1 MATKRRDAPVE
12 SKKAD
17 TKELGIKLIDAL
29 ETPDCSKARRLI
41 LKGADVNARNEYG
54 MTALMWASATGDK
67 EIVGM
72 LIDRGARVN
81 ATSKGKGPQT
91 AISMAKLYQKP
102 EMVRILKAALHR
114 QRLAERKILLRREE
128 KRLLRTYIEL
138 V

>member
-1 MATKRRDAPVE
+1 
-12 SKKAD
+12 
-17 TKELGIKLIDAL
+17 
-29 ETPDCSKARRLI
+29 
-41 LKGADVNARNEYG
+41 
-54 MTALMWASATGDK
+54 MWASATGDK